1 MNIPYNN
8 GKVQIGKYYVPPKY
22 IETDT
27 DMLELQSYLIYDP
40 ARLNKAY
47 WTEKALLML
56 SLFVVMVVFL
66 KSQFSRFFNPIKPA
80 FNKASLVGFS
90 CNYALVEVC
99 PSV

>member
-22 IETDT
+22 IETDS

-40 ARLNKAY
+40 ARLNRVY
-47 WTEKALLML
+47 WTEKALLVL

-66 KSQFSRFFNPIKPA
+66 KS
-80 FNKASLVGFS
+80 
-90 CNYALVEVC
+90 
-99 PSV
+99 